1 MNRSH
6 AKTRAQKLEADLL
19 ELVAM
24 PSITGTDQEVR
35 IARHIHAKFQQWP
48 YFQSHPAHLQL
59 ITKKPP
65 DIPHPLEA
73 VFALVKAARPT
84 RKTILLIAHFDVVA
98 VHNYGA
104 LKELAFDPPGLAAKL
119 GAVQLP
125 DAARQ
130 DLESGE
136 YLFGRGVMDMKLGLA
151 LEMDLLGEFSRQ
163 TDLYE
168 VNIAL
173 LAVGDE
179 ENNNAGMRQGV
190 EFLHQGSPELD
201 LDIACVID
209 TEPSDAGSPGTR
221 EQMVFLGTTGKLLP
235 FFYIL
240 GLGSHAGNY
249 YQGLS
254 ASLLAANLQRLI
266 EANPDLSD
274 ADHGE
279 VTAPPLGLGLELRH
293 REYSVTLPDRAATY
307 FNYFALAKTPSTVLK
322 EMTDLA
328 REAVTRTQARLNV
341 SYREMQ
347 TLGYSG
353 AQSSIQVRVLRY
365 EELYA
370 EIQAAYDGN
379 LDRVMADYAK
389 DLPEDADVRER
400 GFLLVEKLLE
410 FRQDEDPI
418 VIAGLLPPFL
428 PPRTSLGDSPKERAL
443 QEAVVRLQDYALT
456 GHGTPL
462 KKAVYFGGI
471 CDLSYA
477 GCDFKTEELERVARN
492 IPGWGAVYDIPLKA
506 VQALDAPVINLGPR
520 GRDAH
525 KMTERLEK
533 DYAFRVLPDLIR
545 FLIRNLSY
553 ET

>member
-1 MNRSH
+1 MHIPQDDTAARP
-6 AKTRAQKLEADLL
+6 KKLENELL
-19 ELVAM
+19 ELVAI
-24 PSITGTDQEVR
+24 PSITGTREEVR
-35 IARHIHAKFQQWP
+35 IARHIHAKLQQWP
-48 YFQSHPAHLQL
+48 YFQSHPSQLQL

-65 DIPHPLEA
+65 DIPYPLEA
-73 VFALVKAARPT
+73 VFALIKAGQPT

-98 VHNYGA
+98 VHNYGP
-104 LKELAFDPPGLAAKL
+104 LKDQAFDPPELAKKL
-119 GAVQLP
+119 PSLDLP
-125 DAARQ
+125 EAARQ

-151 LEMDLLGEFSRQ
+151 LEMDVLEEFSRQ
-163 TDLYE
+163 TDLYG

-190 EFLHQGSPELD
+190 DYLHQNCPELD

-209 TEPSDAGSPGTR
+209 TEPSDAGSPGTS

-254 ASLLAANLQRLI
+254 ASLLAANVQRLI

-274 ADHGE
+274 TDHGE
-279 VTAPPLGLGLELRH
+279 VTAPPPSLGFELRR
-293 REYSVTLPDRAATY
+293 REYSVTLPDRVATY
-307 FNYFALAKTPSTVLK
+307 FNYFALAKRPSAILK

-328 REAVTRTQARLNV
+328 GEAVVRTQARLDV
-341 SYREMQ
+341 SYRELQ
-347 TLGYSG
+347 TMGYKG
-353 AQSSIQVRVLRY
+353 PQSRIQVRVLRY

-370 EIQAAYDGN
+370 EIQAAFDGD
-379 LDRVMADYAK
+379 LDRTMTDAAK
-389 DLPEDADVRER
+389 GLPETADVRER

-410 FRQDEDPI
+410 FRQDDAPI
-418 VIAGLLPPFL
+418 VITGLLPPFL

-443 QEAVVRLQDYALT
+443 QKAVDRLQDYAGQAYAT
-456 GHGTPL
+456 VL

-477 GCDFKTEELERVARN
+477 GCDFASEELERVAQN
-492 IPGWGAVYDIPLKA
+492 IPGWGTIYDIPLEA
-506 VQALDAPVINLGPR
+506 VQALDAPVINIGPR

-545 FLIRNLSY
+545 FLIRNL
-553 ET
+553 